1 MKYSTIAC
9 VVTASLLAGTS
20 LFGADAEGSMPAC
33 GDAVAATCAIQ
44 AATNAPIAAAK
55 TQTTC
60 PVMKGN
66 PINPKLFVEQDGKR
80 IYVCCAGC
88 IGPVKKDFARYAKQ
102 IEADGVVLE
111 TVKPVK

>member
-1 MKYSTIAC
+1 MKYSLIAC
-9 VVTASLLAGTS
+9 VVTSSLLAGTS
-20 LFGADAEGSMPAC
+20 LLGADAEVSTPAC
-33 GDAVAATCAIQ
+33 GVAGAATCTIQ

-55 TQTTC
+55 AQTTC

-88 IGPVKKDFARYAKQ
+88 IASVKKNFAKYAKQ